1 MHVALEFC
9 LNNYKFIQHWNIWQF
24 VTKCN
29 EWMLSLENSLYH
41 SKTVE
46 NVEKLENFMIINISM
61 EANDRPLYGGARPN
75 D

>member
-1 MHVALEFC
+1 
-9 LNNYKFIQHWNIWQF
+9 
-24 VTKCN
+24 
-29 EWMLSLENSLYH
+29 MLSLENSLYH
-41 SKTVE
+41 SETVE